1 MIEKSGSEIGS
12 LRRMLR
18 EIADLAENA
27 SLTGSLSSG
36 ASKAVQRYNAILR
49 QLVESGTVAKGIF
62 DELNVETTDYGQ
74 LGVDARLLSSYLKGQ
89 ESNDNGSGRGE
100 SSVLIR
106 LAPFIRGEDL
116 ALLVREQIA
125 KGAHINSHVIT
136 ALAPFL
142 GSDQLGQLVRE
153 HLISDSAAKET
164 PPAPPSAPPAPARP
178 EPIRQEPGGETV
190 QDLIEQLRR
199 PELSR
204 EERERIAARL
214 AELAGQ
220 L

>member
-1 MIEKSGSEIGS
+1 
-12 LRRMLR
+12 
-18 EIADLAENA
+18 
-27 SLTGSLSSG
+27 
-36 ASKAVQRYNAILR
+36 
-49 QLVESGTVAKGIF
+49 
-62 DELNVETTDYGQ
+62 
-74 LGVDARLLSSYLKGQ
+74 
-89 ESNDNGSGRGE
+89 
-100 SSVLIR
+100 
-106 LAPFIRGEDL
+106 
-116 ALLVREQIA
+116 LLVREQIA